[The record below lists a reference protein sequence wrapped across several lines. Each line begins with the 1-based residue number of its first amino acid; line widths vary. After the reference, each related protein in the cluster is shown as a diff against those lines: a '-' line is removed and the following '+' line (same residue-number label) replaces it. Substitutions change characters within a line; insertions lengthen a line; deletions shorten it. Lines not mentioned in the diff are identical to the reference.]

1 MKIGILTFHEICN
14 PGAYLQAMGTVTLLQ
29 EMGHEPVVIDYT
41 SPPHRFSLAQTLKNW
56 KLWFHLPTVFEL
68 AGRQQ
73 AFRKA
78 QIHFKRTAK
87 LLTYA
92 ELEKEHFDAVLIGAD
107 VVWDYVTP
115 YLGRDAVYF
124 GAHLNAKKKI
134 SFAASCG
141 KVPADNEPPAYV
153 IEGLH
158 KLDGLSVRDANTQQM
173 VKKYTGRDA
182 VMICDPAFHLK
193 VDKWFVDPKEKSP
206 YLLVYAMPSYLS
218 DDLIAQTRA
227 YARQHG
233 LKTIAVCY
241 RQTWTDENRICIGP
255 LEWLGYIR
263 NAAAVVTNT
272 FHGTIFSTKAGV
284 PFVSEL
290 NDSIR
295 LKTVSMIEKLG
306 IEDRFFSSGKS
317 AEEILN
323 RKWDVDG
330 VHRRIETWRGEAR
343 EFLLKVLNV

>member
-1 MKIGILTFHEICN
+1 
-14 PGAYLQAMGTVTLLQ
+14 MGTVTLLQ
-29 EMGHEPVVIDYT
+29 ELGHEAVVIDYT
-41 SPPHRFSLAQTLKNW
+41 SPPHRFSLVQTLKNW

-73 AFRKA
+73 AFQRA
-78 QIHFKRTAK
+78 QVHFKRTGK
-87 LLTYA
+87 LLTYE
-92 ELEKEHFDAVLIGAD
+92 ELEKEQFDAVLIGAD
-107 VVWDYVTP
+107 VVWDYATP
-115 YLGRDAVYF
+115 YLGQDPVYF
-124 GAHLNAKKKI
+124 GAHLAARKKI

-153 IEGLH
+153 IEGLR
-158 KLDGLSVRDANTQQM
+158 KLDGLSVRDANTQRM

-182 VMICDPAFHLK
+182 VMICDPAFHLE
-193 VDKWFVDPKEKSP
+193 VDSWAVAPKGLSP
-206 YLLVYAMPSYLS
+206 YLLVYAMPDYIS

-227 YARQHG
+227 YARRHG

-255 LEWLGYIR
+255 LEWLGYVR

-272 FHGTIFSTKAGV
+272 FHGTVFSVKAGV

-295 LKTVSMIEKLG
+295 LKTVSMIEKLR

-317 AEEILN
+317 VEEIL
-323 RKWDVDG
+323 RRTWDVEG
-330 VHRRIETWRGEAR
+330 VHKRIEAWSGEAR
-343 EFLLKVLNV
+343 AFLSKALNG